1 MQLLRHD
8 THCIVVAAGGYDGL
22 NILNSVERY
31 DPHTG
36 HWTSVTPMANKRSGT
51 HMDILFFKVCTCMC
65 VDIYIHNKYA
75 HCMHMYYVNKNFYFV
90 HH

>member
-1 MQLLRHD
+1 MVN
-8 THCIVVAAGGYDGL
+8 IVVVASGGYDGL

-51 HMDILFFKVCTCMC
+51 PTDFFLTHR
-65 VDIYIHNKYA
+65 I
-75 HCMHMYYVNKNFYFV
+75 
-90 HH
+90 